1 MGFLDQI
8 HQREEAEARTVET
21 PKAETP
27 KEEPKVETPVETPK
41 AEAKAEPPK
50 EEPPK
55 GDKPAETQ
63 VETKVETQVE
73 TSTEQPPKEK
83 KDLSSLTKEE
93 KAAHAFRKQLAK
105 RESKFEEALK
115 SRDAEI
121 ENLKKAIEEMKAPKE
136 VKKRKDFETDDEYID
151 YLTQHGVDKR
161 LSERDAKAAEEKA
174 KADQAAKEEQEEQER
189 RQEAIDGF
197 QESVKEAF
205 TDEAQATTF
214 RKNIATATRNGLGE
228 LLDAV
233 PPVRTFLLE
242 NGTTGVRVLD
252 KILSDRNTFGRVFKP
267 NNDPISML
275 IELHAIAHEV
285 TDVSQNV
292 SHNVSQD
299 VSHNVS
305 QAEVQTQT
313 SPEVTP
319 KKTAIGRPGQ
329 GGQGGAPGE
338 LHGRDLIMH
347 MRQVARGG
355 RRM

>member
-1 MGFLDQI
+1 MGFLDKI
-8 HQREEAEARTVET
+8 HEREEAEARTVET
-21 PKAETP
+21 PKVETP
-27 KEEPKVETPVETPK
+27 KEEPKVETPAQET
-41 AEAKAEPPK
+41 PK

-55 GDKPAETQ
+55 VEPP
-63 VETKVETQVE
+63 VETPKEEPPKE
-73 TSTEQPPKEK
+73 TSTDEPPKADEPPKEK
-83 KDLSSLTKEE
+83 KDLSNLSKEE
-93 KAAHAFRKQLAK
+93 KAAFAFRKQLAK

-115 SRDAEI
+115 SRDTEI
-121 ENLKKAIEEMKAPKE
+121 ESLKKAIEELKAPKQ
-136 VKKRKDFETDDEYID
+136 VKKRKDFETDDEYIN
-151 YLTQHGVDKR
+151 YLAADRVDEVLK
-161 LSERDAKAAEEKA
+161 ERDAKAAEEKA
-174 KADQAAKEEQEEQER
+174 KADQAAKEEQEENER
-189 RQEAIDGF
+189 RQEAINGF

-214 RKNIATATRNGLGE
+214 RKNIATATKNGLGE
-228 LLDAV
+228 LLDSV

-267 NNDPISML
+267 NNDPVSML

-285 TDVSQNV
+285 NDVSQNV
-292 SHNVSQD
+292 SQ
-299 VSHNVS
+299 NVS

-313 SPEVTP
+313 STEVAP
-319 KKTAIGRPGQ
+319 KKQAIGRPGQ